1 METGYILKKELD
13 LVYQSHYIVSVID
26 TLTGSAMFTYQ
37 YPHPAVTV
45 DIVIFTLRDEELKL
59 LLIKRAG
66 KPFKGKWA
74 LPGGFVQLDESLED
88 AARRELQEE
97 TGVCGVFLEQLYTYG
112 SPDRDPRER
121 VITVAYYALIPSDR
135 IEIRAASDAEAVGWF
150 AMDELPKLAFDHDE
164 ILTMAHERLVAKLDY
179 STLAF
184 QFMPGE
190 FTLTQLQQV
199 YQTILQQEIDKR
211 NFRKWILA
219 LECIEET
226 GSVRRDGPHRPAKL
240 YRVKQPGKVEIIK

>member
-1 METGYILKKELD
+1 M
-13 LVYQSHYIVSVID
+13 
-26 TLTGSAMFTYQ
+26 MFTYE

-45 DIVIFTLRDEELKL
+45 DIVIYTLRDDELKL

-74 LPGGFVQLDESLED
+74 LPGGFVQLDESLD
-88 AARRELQEE
+88 TAARRELEEE
-97 TGVCGVFLEQLYTYG
+97 TGVSGVYLEQLYTFG
-112 SPDRDPRER
+112 EPRRDPRER

-135 IEIRAASDAEAVGWF
+135 IEIRAATDAEAVGWF
-150 AMDELPKLAFDHDE
+150 AMDELPTLAFDHE
-164 ILTMAHERLVAKLDY
+164 KILGMAHERLVAKLDY

-184 QFMPGE
+184 QFMPVE

-199 YQTILQQEIDKR
+199 YETILQQEIDKR

-226 GSVRRDGPHRPAKL
+226 GKEQRDGPHRPAKL
-240 YRVKQPGKVEIIK
+240 YRVKEPGKVEIIK